1 MLNSTYHSEP
11 ATRRVRNPVVTVA
24 EEEEEEVRSF
34 IGLVRYQKP
43 WGIERIVLSFCAFS
57 LPLAWQEQF
66 ACQGRKNFFCK
77 KGIDIAYAYMVKSP
91 PGARGDFIL
100 VALGWQEQKACQ
112 VKKNFLQKKAIDKEK
127 NVCYNLPPPGARGD
141 FITEFSLVNTF
152 FHIGK

>member
-1 MLNSTYHSEP
+1 
-11 ATRRVRNPVVTVA
+11 
-24 EEEEEEVRSF
+24 
-34 IGLVRYQKP
+34 
-43 WGIERIVLSFCAFS
+43 
-57 LPLAWQEQF
+57 
-66 ACQGRKNFFCK
+66 
-77 KGIDIAYAYMVKSP
+77 MVKSP